1 MAKAKIGLTAGIG
14 CGKSLIARVFE
25 NLGISVFYSDKEAKR
40 LYENPSF
47 LQEIVKRFGESVIEN
62 GEFQTRKLADI
73 VFNDRNKLQELN
85 ELIHPKVFEIFDQ
98 WSEKQKSPY
107 VIMESAI
114 LFENGLQTHFDKI
127 ISISTPE
134 DIVIRRVMARDGCS
148 KEQVCARM
156 TNQMSQNEKNAL
168 ADYLIVHDDS
178 KMLIPQIL
186 NIHTDILKYLFNL
199 ENQK

>member
-1 MAKAKIGLTAGIG
+1 MRKAKIGLTAGIG

-40 LYENPSF
+40 LYDNPLF
-47 LQEIVKRFGESVIEN
+47 LQEIVRRFGEIVIEN
-62 GEFQTRKLADI
+62 GEFQARKLADI

-134 DIVIRRVMARDGCS
+134 DIVIRRVMARDACS

-156 TNQMSQNEKNAL
+156 SNQMPQNEKNAL

-186 NIHTDILKYLFNL
+186 NIHTDILKYLFNA

>member
-1 MAKAKIGLTAGIG
+1 MRKAKIGLTAGIG

-40 LYENPSF
+40 LYENPLF
-47 LQEIVKRFGESVIEN
+47 LQEIVKRFGGSVIEN
-62 GEFQTRKLADI
+62 GEFQARRLADI

-186 NIHTDILKYLFNL
+186 NINTDILKYLFNP

>member
-40 LYENPSF
+40 LYDNPLF

-62 GEFQTRKLADI
+62 GEFQARKLADI

-156 TNQMSQNEKNAL
+156 SNQMPQNEKNAL

-186 NIHTDILKYLFNL
+186 NIHTDILKYLFNV

>member
-40 LYENPSF
+40 LYENPLF
-47 LQEIVKRFGESVIEN
+47 LQEIVRRFGEIVIEN
-62 GEFQTRKLADI
+62 GEFQARKLADI

-156 TNQMSQNEKNAL
+156 SNQMPQNEKNAL

-186 NIHTDILKYLFNL
+186 NIHTDILKYLFNP

>member
-40 LYENPSF
+40 LYDNPLF

-62 GEFQTRKLADI
+62 GEFQARRLADI
-73 VFNDRNKLQELN
+73 VFNDKNKLQELN

-114 LFENGLQTHFDKI
+114 LFENGLQDNKYKHSGRYCYKA
-127 ISISTPE
+127 S
-134 DIVIRRVMARDGCS
+134 DGKRCLQQRTS
-148 KEQVCARM
+148 LCKDGKSDA
-156 TNQMSQNEKNAL
+156 TK
-168 ADYLIVHDDS
+168 
-178 KMLIPQIL
+178 
-186 NIHTDILKYLFNL
+186 
-199 ENQK
+199 

>member
-62 GEFQTRKLADI
+62 GEFQARKLADI

>member
-14 CGKSLIARVFE
+14 CGKSLVARVFE
-25 NLGISVFYSDKEAKR
+25 NLGVSVFYSDKEAKK
-40 LYENPSF
+40 LYEDPLF
-47 LQEIVKRFGESVIEN
+47 LQEITKRFGESVIEN
-62 GEFQTRKLADI
+62 GAFQARKLADI
-73 VFNDRNKLQELN
+73 VFNDKNKLRELN
-85 ELIHPKVFEIFDQ
+85 DLIHPKVFEMFDS
-98 WSEKQKSPY
+98 WSEKQHSPY

-114 LFENGLQTHFDKI
+114 LFENGLQAHFDKI

-134 DIVIRRVMARDGCS
+134 DIVIRRVMARDACS

-156 TNQMSQNEKNAL
+156 ANQMPQNEKNAM

-186 NIHTDILKYLFNL
+186 NIHSEILKCLFNMR
-199 ENQK
+199 NK

>member
-62 GEFQTRKLADI
+62 GEFQARKLADI

-186 NIHTDILKYLFNL
+186 NIHTDILKYLFNI

>member
-40 LYENPSF
+40 LYDNPLF